1 MSPTFNYTDRKTIYQ
16 RDVMVSA
23 QPGEGSEV
31 VMRADLT
38 HYEFPFDAIARVE
51 ANTRST
57 VWNLYEGSIRGLE
70 RPRRV
75 PLGDIGDWRLVQWRL
90 KVADRD
96 TGRLLGSSA
105 RFKLEDADDEASGL
119 LRVRPDNS
127 GQLGQLLYRLEL
139 ERHVGPTLV
148 LSEPLWRE
156 RQSIRDDALFRGVL
170 LPDIVRQVLRF
181 AVLDADLF
189 DPDEADSPDNWFGE
203 WVAWME
209 SYPGLEGFVDSLS
222 DLRGDKDGILDWI
235 EGAVTSFASNA
246 DNRFL
251 SKVATRLRGGDS

>member
-16 RDVMVSA
+16 RHVMVSVPA
-23 QPGEGSEV
+23 GEVSEV

-38 HYEFPFDAIARVE
+38 QYEFPFDAIARVE

-70 RPRRV
+70 RPRRI
-75 PLGDIGDWRLVQWRL
+75 PLGDIEDWHSVQWRL
-90 KVADRD
+90 KVADRA

-119 LRVRPDNS
+119 LRVRLGDT
-127 GQLGQLLYRLEL
+127 GQLLYRLEL
-139 ERHVGPTLV
+139 ERHIGPTLV

-156 RQSIRDDALFRGVL
+156 RQSIRDDVLFRGAL

-181 AVLDADLF
+181 AILYADLF
-189 DPDEADSPDNWFGE
+189 DPDEAESPDNWFGE
-203 WVAWME
+203 WTVWMD

-222 DLRGDKDGILDWI
+222 DLRDDRDGILEWI
-235 EGAVTSFASNA
+235 EEAVTGFASNP

-251 SKVATRLRGGDS
+251 NKASAQLRGGKS